1 MEGVRRIKAMI
12 DELTIG
18 SPAPDF
24 TLPASSGN
32 QVALADYRGKANVIL
47 FFVREYT

>member
-1 MEGVRRIKAMI
+1 MTDK
-12 DELTIG
+12 LTIG

-24 TLPASSGN
+24 KLPASRGN
-32 QVALADYRGKANVIL
+32 QVALTDYRGKANVIL